1 MSHPTVVKSYHVC
14 YYHDR
19 YWLSRRACLGLP
31 PQNYMMLEHKVPS
44 LMAGLAAERT
54 SAAIPTATKP
64 LVKLLPPQ
72 AANGNHHTVPVENGV
87 PHLNGTTS
95 NGVH

>member
-1 MSHPTVVKSYHVC
+1 MISDVHCVNFFH
-14 YYHDR
+14 
-19 YWLSRRACLGLP
+19 RACLGLP

-44 LMAGLAAERT
+44 LMAGIANRNT
-54 SAAIPTATKP
+54 STVATKP
-64 LVKLLPPQ
+64 LVKSMPPQ
-72 AANGNHHTVPVENGV
+72 PDTKHYNVPVENGT

>member
-1 MSHPTVVKSYHVC
+1 MFKSVFIFH
-14 YYHDR
+14 
-19 YWLSRRACLGLP
+19 RACLGLP

-44 LMAGLAAERT
+44 LMAGIAEKKAS
-54 SAAIPTATKP
+54 SAAAPAATKP

-72 AANGNHHTVPVENGV
+72 AIENHYTTPVENGT
-87 PHLNGTTS
+87 PHLNGTAT